1 MIAHFFQ
8 TIHKLGLKTFKLTIN
23 TKKHDRQFFFKKIL
37 RIWRKKMNTFT
48 YTNRKQNNRL
58 YKNMSVTS
66 LNHLD
71 LKKTK
76 TKSKERKE
84 ISL

>member
-1 MIAHFFQ
+1 
-8 TIHKLGLKTFKLTIN
+8 
-23 TKKHDRQFFFKKIL
+23 
-37 RIWRKKMNTFT
+37 MNTFT
-48 YTNRKQNNRL
+48 YTNRKQKNRL

-71 LKKTK
+71 LKKKTK
-76 TKSKERKE
+76 TKSKERKK

>member
-1 MIAHFFQ
+1 
-8 TIHKLGLKTFKLTIN
+8 
-23 TKKHDRQFFFKKIL
+23 
-37 RIWRKKMNTFT
+37 MNTFT
-48 YTNRKQNNRL
+48 YTNKKQKKRV

-76 TKSKERKE
+76 TKPKERKE